1 MALSS
6 CVLCHSHTTAAASA
20 GIITSFQWENG
31 IWEKA
36 KGSSAYTTLIRTIL
50 QGCPIC
56 KRDCE
61 TEDLKLSTSLPPT
74 QLGICKQRMAY
85 RRLRGK
91 ESACQAEDA
100 DLVPGSGRSPG
111 EGNGNLFQ
119 DSCLE
124 TPWTE
129 KPRGLQ
135 SMGSQRIRYNLG
147 TKQQQAKIK
156 ERINRE

>member
-1 MALSS
+1 M
-6 CVLCHSHTTAAASA
+6 
-20 GIITSFQWENG
+20 E
-31 IWEKA
+31 
-36 KGSSAYTTLIRTIL
+36 Y
-50 QGCPIC
+50 
-56 KRDCE
+56 
-61 TEDLKLSTSLPPT
+61 LKLSTLLSPT

-100 DLVPGSGRSPG
+100 DLVPESGRSPG
-111 EGNGNLFQ
+111 EGNGNSFQ

-129 KPRGLQ
+129 KPGGLQ
-135 SMGSQRIRYNLG
+135 SMGSQRIRYNLA

>member
-1 MALSS
+1 M
-6 CVLCHSHTTAAASA
+6 AAASA
-20 GIITSFQWENG
+20 GIITSFQWENE
-31 IWEKA
+31 IWGKA
-36 KGSSAYTTLIRTIL
+36 KGSSAYTTLTRTIL

-61 TEDLKLSTSLPPT
+61 MEYLKLSTLLPPT

-111 EGNGNLFQ
+111 EGNGNSFQ

-129 KPRGLQ
+129 KPGGLQ
-135 SMGSQRIRYNLG
+135 SMGSQRIRYNLA